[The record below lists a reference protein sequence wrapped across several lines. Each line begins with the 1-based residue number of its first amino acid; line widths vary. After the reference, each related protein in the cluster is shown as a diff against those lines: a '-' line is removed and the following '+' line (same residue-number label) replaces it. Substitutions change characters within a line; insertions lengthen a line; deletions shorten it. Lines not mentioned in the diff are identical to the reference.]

1 MVSASVTLNHPH
13 AAAILE
19 GFFFCINSF
28 IYIPLFVVE
37 KINQGII
44 KMVIPQKARDFLT
57 CCCSVEDRQSQFPLS
72 QSAQARHLLDWSR
85 LRASVRSAF
94 TSEWEANNS
103 IVHVTISLLQSSCY
117 AEESNHRAPS
127 LFLEALCFNSPCCNS
142 SSCIQWQ
149 SRPLSEVHGSL
160 ATSLLIQPRDSERHY
175 SNPRII
181 IRSLLTETRN
191 ELRADKSSL
200 QQPLQGFDSWQQ
212 LASSLNPFHS
222 EKEPQVTVNGTIAKR
237 SMLHKRMCR
246 INKWQLL
253 LRLHHMPWLRV
264 LRRHALVHPPSQP
277 NLAWRSTTM
286 LLSSQ
291 ILNAAAAAVSTEM
304 HSMLD
309 ANKKQQHSGVDLFDR
324 SISTFRGAVDLQ
336 AIVLSYFQ
344 SERSRAFG
352 AAPERAVGCGC
363 CPGADPY
370 VSSVSSCMAALPCKR
385 KQKKEDGKV

>member
-1 MVSASVTLNHPH
+1 MTLNHPH

-19 GFFFCINSF
+19 GFFFCITSF
-28 IYIPLFVVE
+28 VYIPLFVVE
-37 KINQGII
+37 KINQAVFKIF
-44 KMVIPQKARDFLT
+44 IPQKARDFLT
-57 CCCSVEDRQSQFPLS
+57 CCCSVEDRQYPFPLS
-72 QSAQARHLLDWSR
+72 PSAITRHLSDWSR

-94 TSEWEANNS
+94 ISEWEANNS
-103 IVHVTISLLQSSCY
+103 IVHVAISLLQSSCY

-127 LFLEALCFNSPCCNS
+127 LLLEALCYSSPCCNS

-149 SRPLSEVHGSL
+149 SRPLSEVHGSM
-160 ATSLLIQPRDSERHY
+160 ATSLLIQPRESEPHQ
-175 SNPRII
+175 SNPRTI
-181 IRSLLTETRN
+181 IRALLMETRN
-191 ELRADKSSL
+191 ELSADKSFL

-222 EKEPQVTVNGTIAKR
+222 QKELHVTSNGTIAKR
-237 SMLHKRMCR
+237 CMLHKRMCR

-253 LRLHHMPWLRV
+253 LRLHHAPWLRV

-277 NLAWRSTTM
+277 HLAWRSTTM

-291 ILNAAAAAVSTEM
+291 ILNAAAAAVSIEM
-304 HSMLD
+304 NSMLD
-309 ANKKQQHSGVDLFDR
+309 ANQKQQHSGVDLFDR
-324 SISTFRGAVDLQ
+324 SISTFRGAIDLQ
-336 AIVLSYFQ
+336 ALVLSYFQ

-370 VSSVSSCMAALPCKR
+370 VSIASYYMAALPCKK